1 MKSFKVVTFFVLFVI
16 ASMSVMAQDTVRGSL
31 NYLDSRVPLLK
42 KEANEQPVQGFVAE
56 ADVKLFK
63 FGPARVSAAY
73 DFEQRYN
80 VEVYPN
86 YNNGMDPVFD
96 LYRNVKTHYVGA
108 QAGLNLKYAVE
119 PFIGYFVGT
128 NKIHEDANRQVVS
141 KVRIGVNVPF
151 TKESRF
157 FVKAAV
163 DFNRSY
169 GSPSKHMDSMLPILP
184 AIAGR
189 FVSPDTRQ
197 VIVGAGFRF

>member
-1 MKSFKVVTFFVLFVI
+1 MKSFKVLAFFVLFVLT
-16 ASMSVMAQDTVRGSL
+16 SLSVLAQDKVRISA

-42 KEANEQPVQGFVAE
+42 KDVNEQPIQGFVAE
-56 ADVKLFK
+56 ADYKLFRA
-63 FGPARVSAAY
+63 GPFRVSAAY
-73 DFEQRYN
+73 NFEQRYN
-80 VEVYPN
+80 VEVYPS
-86 YNNGMDPVFD
+86 YDNGMGMGLVD
-96 LYRNVKTHYVGA
+96 LYRNVRTHYVGA

-128 NKIHEDANRQVVS
+128 NKIHEDANRQTVS

-151 TKESRF
+151 TKESHF

-169 GSPSKHMDSMLPILP
+169 GSPSHMDPLPP
-184 AIAGR
+184 VAAGG